1 MDHDSC
7 LIADHRR
14 GVVFF
19 LTWDGMVENLGQP
32 YGQGFRAAHA
42 ARLCYE
48 DLPRGHEISDPIREG
63 EKGRLVSLRFRDALQ
78 PFAGTLVRAAEHDEL
93 HGLAGPQQHRYR
105 LFQVPPPRPPPITN
119 ATGRSSLSS
128 FKRSKRASSAPTG
141 SSKTGSM
148 GIPVG
153 WIRTSG
159 TPRLAT
165 TSAAASSATT

>member
-105 LFQVPPPRPPPITN
+105 LFQVPTAQTSTHYQHDREIVSVQFQEVQTSLVRTDGLFEDRVYGD
-119 ATGRSSLSS
+119 TGWVDPYLR
-128 FKRSKRASSAPTG
+128 
-141 SSKTGSM
+141 
-148 GIPVG
+148 
-153 WIRTSG
+153 
-159 TPRLAT
+159 
-165 TSAAASSATT
+165 